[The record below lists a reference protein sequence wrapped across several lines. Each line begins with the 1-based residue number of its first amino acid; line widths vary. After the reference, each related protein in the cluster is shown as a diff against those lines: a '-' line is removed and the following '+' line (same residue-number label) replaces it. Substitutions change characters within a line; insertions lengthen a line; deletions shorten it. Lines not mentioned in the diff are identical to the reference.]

1 MSKRRQRGFTLVELL
16 VVIGIIA
23 VLISILLPAL
33 GRARENANAIKCAAN
48 LRSIG
53 QGIAAYEAENK
64 QMLPA
69 SYGYFGTT
77 VDYTTGTNGTQTP
90 TGAAYGYQH
99 WSSVIMGTVPPDAF
113 QCPSIAKGGLPP
125 TDPTPDNFDAGQ
137 TIDPA
142 DAGGALPPE
151 LVGRRTTATYNG
163 ATYYPD
169 AQAPRMAYTLNESL
183 CPRNKWV
190 VGFQSA
196 TRNYRYVNIG
206 EVDNAAGTI
215 LATEFV
221 DDWGIVSGVDRSTG
235 SGVVCKSHRPVQPWR
250 ADNTTAGDS
259 GTTSTSDVSVIPQ
272 ATKLRKTNATD
283 LWKNSDS
290 SSSLDIIGDY
300 KAGNY
305 TAAGRMTRLD
315 WVGRNHFSGEKAAD
329 RKTNFLYADGHV
341 ETKSILETVPKDSTA
356 TTPWEWGK
364 ASYSIT
370 PFNPNPV
377 P

>member
-33 GRARENANAIKCAAN
+33 GRARENAAAIKCAAN

-53 QGIAAYEAENK
+53 QGIIAYTAENK

-69 SYGYFGTT
+69 SYQYFGTS
-77 VDYTTGTNGTQTP
+77 VDATTGTQTP

-113 QCPSIAKGGLPP
+113 QCPSIARGGLPP

-137 TIDPA
+137 ILDSADKGDP
-142 DAGGALPPE
+142 LPPE
-151 LVGRRTTATYNG
+151 LVGRRTTATHAG
-163 ATYYPD
+163 VTYYPD
-169 AQAPRMAYTLNESL
+169 AQAPRLAYTLNEAL

-190 VGFQSA
+190 VGFQGA
-196 TRNYRYVNIG
+196 TRAYRYLSIN

-221 DDWGIVSGVDRSTG
+221 DEWGIVSGANRGGG
-235 SGVVCKSHRPVQPWR
+235 SAVCKSHRPTQPFR
-250 ADNTTAGDS
+250 ADGSAVGDANC
-259 GTTSTSDVSVIPQ
+259 DVSLIPA
-272 ATKLRKTNATD
+272 ATKLRKTNAGD
-283 LWKNSDS
+283 LWKNSDGTQ
-290 SSSLDIIGDY
+290 SLDIIADY

-305 TAAGRMTRLD
+305 TKDTSMTRLD
-315 WVGRNHFSGEKAAD
+315 WVGRNHLSGEKPTD

-341 ETKSILETVPKDSTA
+341 ETKSILETIPNASGVGA
-356 TTPWEWGK
+356 WEWGK
-364 ASYSIT
+364 ESYSIQ
-370 PFNPNPV
+370 PNNQIP
-377 P
+377 